1 MSQQKPYRKS
11 SKTDTVGGRLRTARL
26 AAGLTQT
33 HLSEIIHQNCSQ
45 WTIDDA
51 EDLRKSPLTRARV
64 LEKAKAILKDV
75 SEFLA

>member
-1 MSQQKPYRKS
+1 MSHQKPYRKS

-26 AAGLTQT
+26 AAGLTLT

-51 EDLRKSPLTRARV
+51 EDFRKSPLTRARAP
-64 LEKAKAILKDV
+64 EKADAILKDV
-75 SEFLA
+75 SEFLT